1 MISLKG
7 SRFLVS
13 YDPDSGEH
21 AIFTQ
26 GRNGCTEITGS
37 MSDEEKDELINDLA
51 YALSDLL
58 AKQKERNASC

>member
-21 AIFTQ
+21 SVFT
-26 GRNGCTEITGS
+26 REKNGCTEITDS
-37 MSDEEKDELINDLA
+37 MSDEEKDELINDMA

-58 AKQKERNASC
+58 TKQEREDAPC